1 MIACKPSF
9 PPYLAALNPTDQV
22 FDFEE
27 LEYHYLVANRTE
39 DMIEKDND
47 DDDEDGEGK
56 EKDEKNISLDEHQS
70 SPIDSMST
78 SPQLKSPN
86 IDNPFLKAAKPAK
99 RAKSD
104 VSINLNF

>member
-1 MIACKPSF
+1 M
-9 PPYLAALNPTDQV
+9 NPTDQV

-56 EKDEKNISLDEHQS
+56 EKDEKNVSIEEN
-70 SPIDSMST
+70 SPIDSIST
-78 SPQLKSPN
+78 SPQLKSPI
-86 IDNPFLKAAKPAK
+86 IDNPFLKAAKPSK